1 VLFAVG
7 VFIGCVAG
15 LVAALALSLPDRM
28 FFAKQTVPVII
39 ALAALVVGS
48 VALVEST
55 RSRGSTASAIAPPP
69 TTTTVPSPPSSVP
82 APPSTTGV
90 TAPSGD
96 LKVPNVLRLTENDAL
111 TTLSHAGFQANV
123 ESIALANVPS
133 GYVMSQAPLPESSAP
148 PGTTVS
154 LQVSAGA

>member
-1 VLFAVG
+1 MLFAVG

-15 LVAALALSLPDRM
+15 LVVALALSIPDRM

-39 ALAALVVGS
+39 ALVALVVGS

-55 RSRGSTASAIAPPP
+55 RSHGSTAAAGVPSPTTVSP
-69 TTTTVPSPPSSVP
+69 TTTPVTS
-82 APPSTTGV
+82 PPSTTPV

-111 TTLSHAGFQANV
+111 AKLSQAGFQASV
-123 ESIALANVPS
+123 ETIALANVPS
-133 GYVMSQAPLPESSAP
+133 GYVMSQAPLPDSTAP

-154 LQVSAGA
+154 LQISAGA